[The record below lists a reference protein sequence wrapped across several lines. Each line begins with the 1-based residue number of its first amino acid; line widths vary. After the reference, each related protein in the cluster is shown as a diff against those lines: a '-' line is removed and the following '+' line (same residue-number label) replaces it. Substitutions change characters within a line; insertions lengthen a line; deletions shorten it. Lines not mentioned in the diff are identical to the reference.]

1 MANRID
7 NARVALF
14 FANKS
19 NNHNHLQDHKRPML
33 NTLVQVTERTVL
45 EPGQSYYFPGLWA
58 NTETKYQK
66 DLTVVRIPNDTN
78 KPVFSGG
85 VKTN

>member
-1 MANRID
+1 MAARVD
-7 NARVALF
+7 NARVVLF

-33 NTLVQVTERTVL
+33 NTLVQVTERVTL
-45 EPGQSYYFPGLWA
+45 EPGNQYYFPGLWC
-58 NTETKYQK
+58 NVEPKYQK
-66 DLTVVRIPNDTN
+66 DVVVVRIPNDTS

-85 VKTN
+85 VKTK

>member
-1 MANRID
+1 MAARID

-19 NNHNHLQDHKRPML
+19 NNHNHLADHKRPAL
-33 NTLVQVTERTVL
+33 NTLVQVTEEITL
-45 EPGQSYYFPGLWA
+45 KPGENYYFPGLWCNA
-58 NTETKYQK
+58 ETKYLK
-66 DLTVVRIPNDTN
+66 DKTQFIVSNDTN

-85 VKTN
+85 VKTK

>member
-1 MANRID
+1 MAARID
-7 NARVALF
+7 NARLALF
-14 FANKS
+14 FANKQ

-33 NTLVQVTERTVL
+33 NSLVQVTEEITL
-45 EPGQSYYFPGLWA
+45 KPGVQYYFPGVWCNA
-58 NTETKYQK
+58 ETKYQK
-66 DLTVVRIPNDTN
+66 DTTVVRIPNDTS

>member
-1 MANRID
+1 MAARID

-19 NNHNHLQDHKRPML
+19 NNHNHLADHKRPML
-33 NTLVQVTERTVL
+33 NTLVQVTEEITL
-45 EPGQSYYFPGLWA
+45 KPGENYYFPGLWC
-58 NTETKYQK
+58 NSETKYLK
-66 DLTVVRIPNDTN
+66 DRTDIQIPNDTN

-85 VKTN
+85 VKTK